1 MTYTAKTAQ
10 EFRNEKGTLSEK
22 ICSEFGLISSGANIT
37 VASGDLASG
46 LADAYAFTWQ
56 NPETVEILIYS
67 VTVDITTA
75 GGTGSSVLN
84 VDVVA
89 NATSTGDTILD
100 GVDLNSTGIS
110 VSTNVS
116 DSGTSGDEK
125 VHKAD
130 ENGGTNDYVTGKILV
145 ANASALVGKYYIQ
158 YTTV

>member
-37 VASGDLASG
+37 VASGDLVSG
-46 LADAYAFTWQ
+46 LANAYAFTWQ

-75 GGTGSSVLN
+75 GGTGSSVLD

-100 GVDLNSTGIS
+100 GVDLNATGIS